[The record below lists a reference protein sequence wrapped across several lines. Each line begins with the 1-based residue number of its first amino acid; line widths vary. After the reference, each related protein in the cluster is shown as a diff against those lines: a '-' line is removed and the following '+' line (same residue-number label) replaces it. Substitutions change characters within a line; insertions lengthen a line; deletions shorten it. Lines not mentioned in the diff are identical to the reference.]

1 MDNNFLPTNEEN
13 IEILKTRSVE
23 NTVGVDFEH
32 NEIDKA
38 KAKIIKAN
46 MNNPIILAMYILEE
60 SSSII
65 RTGSDSSNT
74 LYKYNGKCYDCLGS
88 ADIDKVVLDFMIK
101 YDITKAW
108 SKLSHILRALKVHD
122 SVKVVN
128 ELNPNKDLIN
138 LKNGVLNVKTKEFTK
153 HSPHYYFDH
162 CLDVEYDKDAKSCP
176 VFINFL
182 NSIFS
187 KDTEVIENAIRLGG
201 YLLDSSNKA
210 EKFFLFD
217 GNGGN
222 GKSVL
227 IDTYTMFFPERFSRP
242 LVTSISLDTLSKEG
256 FEKTDLIHSRFNQ
269 CAETKKG
276 YYDAEFLKRMVS
288 GDTITVSRKNL
299 EPYTFRYQG
308 KVIIGCNGLPSFTDT
323 SDGISRRMLIFK
335 FNNQYKEQSEIDSMR
350 GNKKNV
356 FLIDKSLKEKIKSEA
371 SSILNLFIEGLLR
384 LKADD
389 YKFIN
394 AKSSVDAIS
403 QVKNDSDSARQF
415 LEENYEYDENSK
427 ISIDEI
433 FYHYREWYR
442 NNIHESNLKF
452 RMNEMAKR
460 IKDVFRIDSIG
471 RFFFF
476 DQALGKKVRK
486 TAYNLKL
493 IEDDAQDVE
502 TKTFEEINEMLKNED
517 QKSLGI

>member
-1 MDNNFLPTNEEN
+1 MANDIIPTSEEN
-13 IEILKTRSVE
+13 IETLKTRSIE
-23 NTVGVDFEH
+23 NATGIDFEYK
-32 NEIDKA
+32 EGDKA

-46 MNNPIILAMYILEE
+46 MNNPIILAMYLLEE

-65 RTGSDSSNT
+65 RTGSDSSNA
-74 LYKYNGKCYDCLGS
+74 LYKYNGKCYDCMTS
-88 ADIDKVVLDFMIK
+88 SDIDKVVLDFMIK

-108 SKLSHILRALKVHD
+108 SKLSHILRALRVHD

-128 ELNPNKDLIN
+128 ELNPNRDLIN

-153 HSPHYYFDH
+153 HSPDYFFDH
-162 CLDVEYDKDAKSCP
+162 CLEVEYDKDAKNCP

-182 NSIFS
+182 NSTFS

-201 YLLDSSNKA
+201 YLLDSSGKA

-276 YYDAEFLKRMVS
+276 YYDAEYLKRMVS
-288 GDTITVSRKNL
+288 GDPITVSRKNL

-308 KVIIGCNGLPSFTDT
+308 KIIIGCNGLPSFTDT

-335 FNNQYKEQSEIDSMR
+335 FNNQYKEKHEIESMR

-356 FLIDKSLKEKIKSEA
+356 FLLDKSLRDKIKSEA
-371 SSILNLFIEGLLR
+371 SSILNLFIEGLIR
-384 LKADD
+384 LKEDD

-394 AKSSVDAIS
+394 ARSSVEAIG

-415 LEENYEYDENSK
+415 LEENYDYDEKSI

-460 IKDVFRIDSIG
+460 IKDVFRIESSG
-471 RFFFF
+471 RHFFF
-476 DQALGKKVRK
+476 DQALGKKVRR
-486 TAYNLKL
+486 TSYNLKL
-493 IEDDAQDVE
+493 VEYESEEIE
-502 TKTFEEINEMLKNED
+502 TKSFDELTEMLKNED
-517 QKSLGI
+517 KKSLGI